1 MDGQVSSG
9 PLRFFLDLPDPRAG
23 NIRYRLIDLL
33 VITICAVI
41 CDCDSWDEVEDFAN
55 SKKKWFATFCD
66 LSHGVPCQ
74 DTFARVFSRLDPQAF
89 EQCFVRWMSGVIE
102 LSAGKLVAIDGK
114 SIRRSFERGWDKS
127 GMAHMVSLFAQ
138 ENGQVFRQLKTD
150 GKGHELSAILD
161 LLGMVDLRGAT
172 VTIDAIGCQ
181 KQVCQRIGDRGGQ
194 YVINLKE
201 NQKSLYET
209 VKTHLDEMI
218 LEKFKD
224 IPHDRDEA
232 TNAGHGRIER
242 RRVWVTDQIEWLKQ
256 KADWPGLSSVAV
268 VEATRNVAGVGVSTE
283 RRYYIT
289 SLADPDARFVAGA
302 IRGHWG
308 VENALHYVLDVSFHE
323 DDSRVRKGYG
333 AENLSRLRRIALN
346 LLKTNGDKLGKRK
359 SIKGRRKIAGWDHD
373 FLLGL
378 ITN

>member
-23 NIRYRLIDLL
+23 NIRYRLIDLM

-41 CDCDSWDEVEDFAN
+41 CDCDSWDEVEDFAQ

-89 EQCFVRWMSGVIE
+89 EQCFVRWMSGVVE
-102 LSAGKLVAIDGK
+102 LSDGKLVAIDGK
-114 SIRRSFERGWDKS
+114 SIRRSFERSWDKS

-150 GKGHELSAILD
+150 GKGHELSAILE
-161 LLGMVDLRGAT
+161 LLGMVDLKGAT

-181 KQVCQRIGDRGGQ
+181 KQVCQTILDRGGQ

-201 NQKSLYET
+201 NQKSLYEA
-209 VKTHLDEMI
+209 VKTNLDEMI

-224 IPHDRDEA
+224 VAHDHDDV

-242 RRVWVTDQIEWLKQ
+242 RRVWVTNQIDWLKQ
-256 KADWPGLSSVAV
+256 RQEWPGLASVAV
-268 VEATRNVAGVGVSTE
+268 VEATRNVAGMGLSIE

-289 SLADPDARFVAGA
+289 SLADPDAGFIAGA

-308 VENALHYVLDVSFHE
+308 IENGLHYVLDVSFHE
-323 DDSRVRKGYG
+323 DESRVRKGHG
-333 AENLSRLRRIALN
+333 PENLSRLRRIALN